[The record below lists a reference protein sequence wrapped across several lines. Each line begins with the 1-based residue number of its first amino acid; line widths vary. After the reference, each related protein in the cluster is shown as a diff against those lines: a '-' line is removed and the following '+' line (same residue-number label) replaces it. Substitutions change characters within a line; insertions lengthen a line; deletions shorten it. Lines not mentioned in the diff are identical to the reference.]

1 MFKMTG
7 TQKVIAVIISLM
19 WCIVFAAFACGI
31 GWLIET
37 LFKVNVNYYV
47 AGGIGV
53 FIYVLLFLIALNQ
66 YLTFKKF
73 SEEIEKDW

>member
-1 MFKMTG
+1 
-7 TQKVIAVIISLM
+7 M
-19 WCIVFAAFACGI
+19 WCTVFAALACGI
-31 GWLIET
+31 AWLIET

-66 YLTFKKF
+66 YLFMKKF
-73 SEEIEKDW
+73 SNEIEKNW

>member
-1 MFKMTG
+1 
-7 TQKVIAVIISLM
+7 M
-19 WCIVFAAFACGI
+19 WCTVLAALACGI
-31 GWLIET
+31 AWLIET

-66 YLTFKKF
+66 YLFMKKF
-73 SEEIEKDW
+73 SNEIEKNW